1 MKSLFNS
8 SVTRDS
14 AGLSERGAE
23 GRRQAVAASEVAN
36 AAASGE
42 GRRCLRCGGVDR
54 IAAVPAVVR
63 EGRSTTEI
71 RGRLMGSPGVN
82 VPFRAGAVQVGGLT
96 QALAAPRLPMSPVAP
111 VGAAV
116 VAGLV
121 ELVVIQSAVSEGGRY
136 GTGALAGVLGVGVA
150 VFAVFAWWWRR
161 EAARRGLEVER
172 ARYLW
177 RRSWYCSRCGVVSV
191 FWAGA
196 CRVVSARHFSADLVV
211 LAGELRWQRRA
222 SGRCGRG
229 SVAS

>member
-1 MKSLFNS
+1 MKRLSNPPVTGTS
-8 SVTRDS
+8 DSVGFSDR
-14 AGLSERGAE
+14 RAE
-23 GRRQAVAASEVAN
+23 GRRQTLAASEAAN
-36 AAASGE
+36 TAASDE
-42 GRRCLRCGGVDR
+42 GRSCLRCGGVDR

-71 RGRLMGSPGVN
+71 RGRLVGSPGVN
-82 VPFRAGAVQVGGLT
+82 LPFRAGAVQVSGLA
-96 QALAAPRLPMSPVAP
+96 QALAAPRRPMSPVVP

-150 VFAVFAWWWRR
+150 VFAVVAWWWRR
-161 EAARRGLEVER
+161 EVVRRGLEVER

-196 CRVVSARHFSADLVV
+196 CRVLGARRLAADLVV
-211 LAGELRWQRRA
+211 LAGELHWERRA
-222 SGRCGRG
+222 
-229 SVAS
+229 